1 MCISIHIMFSSPENF
16 QGVHRIP
23 CCLASRFK
31 NGRPREG
38 LFINEKGFC
47 VARAE
52 VCQCGK
58 LQKDRR
64 RLEVIEGIYGWIDR
78 WADR

>member
-1 MCISIHIMFSSPENF
+1 MHETIMDILYVS
-16 QGVHRIP
+16 
-23 CCLASRFK
+23 CLAPRFK

-52 VCQCGK
+52 VCCVTVGSFYVRVGS
-58 LQKDRR
+58 LLRNVGNTQK
-64 RLEVIEGIYGWIDR
+64 IENIYKYIYISDI
-78 WADR
+78 